1 MTAWVLCTL
10 AAVSCSKKETLR
22 TTMIA
27 SIPDSGTLS
36 TNFII
41 PDSSHVFLLVGWR
54 GTAEGTV
61 QGKITLVSENAT
73 NSIVMSMSN
82 PDANW
87 LRHLGLNSVL
97 VNTQSLT
104 DKMAVGNRHQP
115 GSKCQIL
122 LALTNA
128 PKSSA
133 VYVGY
138 LK

>member
-1 MTAWVLCTL
+1 MV
-10 AAVSCSKKETLR
+10 AA
-22 TTMIA
+22 
-27 SIPDSGTLS
+27 IPGSGTLS

-41 PDSSHVFLLVGWR
+41 PDSRHVFLLVGWR
-54 GTAEGTV
+54 GIAEGAI
-61 QGKITLVSENAT
+61 QGKVTLVSEKAT
-73 NSIVMSMSN
+73 NSLDLSQNN

-87 LRHLGLNSVL
+87 LRHIGLKSVL

-104 DKMAVGNRHQP
+104 AKAVVGGRFRP

-128 PKSSA
+128 PQSSA